1 MMRDLI
7 EDFVSRPVWA
17 VVGFSADPLKFGHR
31 IYFDLQRAGYRVY
44 AVNRRGGRQAGESV
58 YSSVEHLPVSV
69 DVVDVVVPP
78 EEGIHVVRQCADKN
92 LNRIWLQPGAE
103 SSEIIHFCNRQLMQ
117 VVFDACAMVEKKRLV
132 SCPGSSR
139 C

>member
-17 VVGFSADPLKFGHR
+17 VVGFSADPLKFGHQ
-31 IYFDLQRAGYRVY
+31 IYFDLQRAGYQVY

-58 YSSVEHLPVSV
+58 FPSVEQLPVPV

-78 EEGIHVVRQCADKN
+78 EEGIHVVRQCAHRN
-92 LNRIWLQPGAE
+92 LGRVWLQPGAE
-103 SSEIIHFCNRQLMQ
+103 SFEIIRFCEQQQMQ
-117 VVFDACAMVEKKRLV
+117 VVFDACAMVEKKRFV
-132 SCPGSSR
+132 SVER
-139 C
+139 QEEK